1 MNDPLHSAAGQPE
14 VPPQSFTDA
23 SFPTSAVAP
32 WWHTLLL
39 IVLVGGGS
47 LLQARQAHH
56 VNLTTHHVD
65 RYLTGIAAEWLLFL
79 LVWWGLRL
87 RRVPL
92 AQVLGFRR
100 GLRAFSEDLIVGM
113 VFWILALMI
122 LSVIGI
128 LLQFAHL
135 GTPQKTLA
143 ALAPANATEML
154 LWIALS
160 CSAGFVEELAF
171 RGYLLR
177 QLASPLRALWFG
189 IVASSLLFGVSHGYE
204 GAAGMI
210 AITAFGALFCG
221 LSILRR
227 SLRPGMI
234 AHAWHDIFSGVVLAL
249 AHHFHLL

>member
-14 VPPQSFTDA
+14 VPARSPA
-23 SFPTSAVAP
+23 SFPTAAVAP

-39 IVLVGGGS
+39 VVLVAGGS

-56 VNLTTHHVD
+56 VNLAAHHAG
-65 RYLTGIAAEWLLFL
+65 RYLTGILAEWLLFL
-79 LVWWGLRL
+79 LLWWGLRL
-87 RRVPL
+87 KRVPL

-100 GLRAFSEDLIVGM
+100 GLRAFGQDMVTAG
-113 VFWILALMI
+113 VFWILALMV

-128 LLQFAHL
+128 VLQLAHL

-143 ALAPANATEML
+143 ALAPQNAVEVL

-177 QLASPLRALWFG
+177 QFSSPLHAIWLG
-189 IVASSLLFGVSHGYE
+189 IVASSLE
-204 GAAGMI
+204 
-210 AITAFGALFCG
+210 
-221 LSILRR
+221 
-227 SLRPGMI
+227 
-234 AHAWHDIFSGVVLAL
+234 
-249 AHHFHLL
+249 